1 MKVKNKALAV
11 KTTLSA
17 NGRLLD
23 LSRPQLMG
31 ILNITPDSFY
41 AGSRSLDP
49 DRLVR
54 QARNMVEQGVA
65 ILDVGG
71 ASSRPGASIIDPE
84 EEMQRVLPLISAL
97 NQAFPKT
104 WISIDTYHSATA
116 EAAIEAGACLIN
128 DISGGEL
135 DPGMMELAAKKR
147 VPLVVTHMQGRP
159 QTMQDQPQYEDL
171 FAEIMAFFTKKLQAA
186 RDLGLEDLI
195 LDPGFGFGKTL
206 DHNFQLLR
214 QLDAFRILGKPLMA
228 GLSRKSMICRAL
240 DVKPEQALNGTTAL
254 HMIALQK
261 GVSLLRVH
269 DAREARECLDLHARL
284 EGADP
289 GLF

>member
-206 DHNFQLLR
+206 DHNFQLLC

-284 EGADP
+284 EEADP